1 MANFTEQ
8 AIKQAFIKL
17 LEKQPLTKISVKNIV
32 EECGI
37 NRNSFYYHFQDIPQL
52 VESIVTEQANK
63 LISAYPSFNSLE
75 ECFRVAFHFGLKNK
89 KAIMNIYNSVNK
101 DYFVNAALL
110 TCEKTV
116 TNYVN
121 TAFPDMKS
129 DVNDAAAI
137 IKVLKCLL
145 FGLIIDWINSGMPDD
160 ALDDME
166 NVIEFSK
173 DIPAAIVA
181 KSKNF

>member
-1 MANFTEQ
+1 
-8 AIKQAFIKL
+8 
-17 LEKQPLTKISVKNIV
+17 
-32 EECGI
+32 
-37 NRNSFYYHFQDIPQL
+37 
-52 VESIVTEQANK
+52 
-63 LISAYPSFNSLE
+63 
-75 ECFRVAFHFGLKNK
+75 
-89 KAIMNIYNSVNK
+89 MNIYNSVNK

-181 KSKNF
+181 KSEDF